1 MNRDR
6 PIRSSEAQTFRWV
19 AVGGFAC
26 TSVLFLILG
35 QFLLASIFMVMGLGM
50 LVEATRL
57 DERSMLVKR
66 LGLVLVVVSGALA
79 VIYFYT
85 VIFS

>member
-1 MNRDR
+1 MNRDL

-26 TSVLFLILG
+26 TSVFFLILG
-35 QFLLASIFMVMGLGM
+35 QFLLASILMVMGSSM

-57 DERSMLVKR
+57 DERSAMGKR
-66 LGLVLVVVSGALA
+66 LGLVFVGVSALLA
-79 VIYFYT
+79 VIYLYST
-85 VIFS
+85 IF